1 MDSTYTDLTGALA
14 RFASSLDLADVPTD
28 VKADARRLLLD
39 SIGCILAAARTR
51 MAPIVHGLAEVL
63 GEGNVA
69 SIAGRKQR
77 ASLAGALYA
86 NGRLAKCMDLDETFP
101 VGHHFGA
108 GAVVAAL
115 ALAEVR
121 KATGSQFPAGLDRGI

>member
-1 MDSTYTDLTGALA
+1 MDNTSTDLTGALA
-14 RFASSLDLADVPTD
+14 RFASSLNLADNLADVPTD

-51 MAPIVHGLAEVL
+51 MAPIVHGLAEFL
-63 GEGNVA
+63 GDGNAA

-77 ASLAGALYA
+77 ASLAGAVYA
-86 NGRLAKCMDLDETFP
+86 NGRLANCMDLDETFP

-115 ALAEVR
+115 ALACQS
-121 KATGSQFPAGLDRGI
+121 AL